1 MKDDKSDDHLE
12 KDAFRKV
19 LDWCGGGDLNPYALR
34 RKHLKL
40 VRLPISPPP
49 RLTLHLQVP
58 ERAVSNPK
66 GSIASRNRFCM
77 YLLGHG
83 FTARG
88 DAAEIMRRKAMYT
101 RLRLSALAVML
112 GIGCLSVAAV
122 GQDTATASKGTHKW
136 AVVLHGGAGVID
148 RRSMSAEM
156 DAAYRAALKR
166 SLQAAAEVLE
176 KGGSSMDAV
185 EAAIKL
191 MEDDPLFNAG
201 KGAVFTADGRNE
213 LDAAM
218 MDGATMKAGAVA
230 GVTRTRHPISLARA
244 VMEKSPHV
252 MLIGAGADQFA
263 ASVGLEQ
270 VDPSYFFTERRWQGL
285 IRQLKKEGLPLPQKP
300 QGAPAAPK
308 GGMAEIEPPDAHKYG
323 TVGVVAL
330 DRNGNL
336 AAGTSTGG
344 TQAKRWGRVGDSP
357 IIGAGT
363 YASNQSCAV
372 SATGT
377 GEYFIRLTVARTICA
392 RVQYQGMKL
401 QDAADEVVQKELKAM
416 QGDGGVIAIAPDGQ
430 MAWSFNTSGMYRG
443 RVEEGKT
450 IEVRIYAD
458 ER

>member
-1 MKDDKSDDHLE
+1 M
-12 KDAFRKV
+12 
-19 LDWCGGGDLNPYALR
+19 YAGLR
-34 RKHLKL
+34 IG
-40 VRLPISPPP
+40 VI
-49 RLTLHLQVP
+49 
-58 ERAVSNPK
+58 AVTI
-66 GSIASRNRFCM
+66 G
-77 YLLGHG
+77 
-83 FTARG
+83 
-88 DAAEIMRRKAMYT
+88 
-101 RLRLSALAVML
+101 V
-112 GIGCLSVAAV
+112 GCLAAQPAA
-122 GQDTATASKGTHKW
+122 GAQEPLAAAKGDHKW
-136 AVVLHGGAGVID
+136 AVVLHGGAGVIE
-148 RRSMSAEM
+148 RKSMSAEM

-166 SLQAAAEVLE
+166 SLQAAADVLE

-201 KGAVFTADGRNE
+201 KGAVFTADGKNE

-252 MLIGAGADQFA
+252 MLMGAGADQFA

-285 IRQLKKEGLPLPQKP
+285 IRQLKKEGAPLPPRP
-300 QGAPAAPK
+300 QGAPPAPT

-330 DRNGNL
+330 DRNGNI

-363 YASNQSCAV
+363 YASNESCAV

-377 GEYFIRLTVARTICA
+377 GEYFIRLTVARTICSL
-392 RVQYQGMKL
+392 VQYKGMKL
-401 QDAADEVVQKELKAM
+401 QAATDEVVQKDLKAIH
-416 QGDGGVIAIAPDGQ
+416 GDGGVIAIAPDGQ
-430 MAWSFNTSGMYRG
+430 LAWSFNTPGMYRG
-443 RVEEGKT
+443 HVEQGKA
-450 IEVRIYAD
+450 IEVQIYGD
-458 ER
+458 EK